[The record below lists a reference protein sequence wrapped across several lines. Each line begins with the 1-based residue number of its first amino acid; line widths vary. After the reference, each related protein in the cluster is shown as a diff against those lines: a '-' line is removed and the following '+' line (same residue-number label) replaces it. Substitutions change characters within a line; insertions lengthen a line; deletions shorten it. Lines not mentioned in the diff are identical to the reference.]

1 MSEVKQNPENKKE
14 ESTSK
19 DKTPLEK
26 HVQKE
31 IDKKSFCTVST
42 LNKTNTLKAPF
53 PVRLSY
59 EQLICKFS
67 DQFLSGF
74 TIKDNYGVYCL
85 NKDIVEKQS

>member
-1 MSEVKQNPENKKE
+1 MSEVKQNPETKKE

-42 LNKTNTLKAPF
+42 LTKTNTLKA
-53 PVRLSY
+53 
-59 EQLICKFS
+59 
-67 DQFLSGF
+67 
-74 TIKDNYGVYCL
+74 
-85 NKDIVEKQS
+85 